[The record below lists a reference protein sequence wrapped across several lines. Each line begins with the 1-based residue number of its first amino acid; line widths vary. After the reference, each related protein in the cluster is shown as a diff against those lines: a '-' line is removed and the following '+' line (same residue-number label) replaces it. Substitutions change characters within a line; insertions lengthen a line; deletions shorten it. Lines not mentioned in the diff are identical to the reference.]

1 MEAEATRYAMAVAE
15 PIASRKTLLMVAALW
30 LIVAISLAWITYA
43 CLLGHVEHRLAGG
56 RILTDTVALSI
67 LPAPAFPWPGE
78 LRVRLLEDGR
88 PLGPR
93 VDGPSSV
100 SEAGGGAYAAPV
112 RDGSGLHRYTA
123 LYFTA
128 SDGTV
133 PLGNG
138 RTYTARYP
146 RRGLPAS
153 FALLLACWVILP
165 LAAVR
170 ASKTLADSRP
180 DQTAP
185 VGVAA
190 WSVLVSGFLYTLFAL
205 QAWLPP
211 SNAPWLLAV
220 VVAGVAP
227 FLASLPASRAS
238 LPGWLAWLA
247 GLLVWVLLTSLGGSS
262 YASPPMA
269 LGFLAVSAG
278 GVLLY
283 FGARGGLEQNERHGP
298 SLTLVLFTLTAG
310 LSLARAAG
318 FDLASGL
325 ASLELSSLWWER
337 IENLWTSK
345 FLGHWLLVTFW
356 CTLAA
361 FGASS
366 RSRRSDTA
374 LVSSLVIVAIWLT
387 GSKSALVAL
396 LLSIAV
402 AGGAMLRPR
411 AVRRLVVVALV
422 FGVLSAPL
430 LAAVPWRVQ
439 SRLPGHLADGPL
451 GALEMDVRGGV
462 WEFSRRLISLH
473 PVDGWGFGASAALP
487 GGDLPIAEALGV
499 EPESPD
505 AVLARH
511 PVLAGGHP
519 HNAALLTWLDLGLI
533 GALLVAGLLVA
544 VGRSIAGVKEHRH
557 THAALLGL
565 LTVTATF
572 LIFNYPV
579 WEPEVASILWMTA
592 VLAAAVLPQPAVA
605 HLALL
610 RSGAAVLLIL
620 TMGGSILAWDRADRW
635 WTAREVREGRAVL
648 DLEAGRIVV
657 GGEALPLE
665 HGGLLD
671 AGAEFLHW
679 EPGGT
684 ALMRGWVYGPPGAGA
699 PDAVLVFVGSELADV
714 VWPELPS
721 PEAFA
726 RSESRDVRAL
736 VSGFLLRLQ
745 PDRLDLEEP
754 VTVVALRPKGAVAA
768 ELPPLAAAPLK
779 GAPVP

>member
-1 MEAEATRYAMAVAE
+1 MAVAE
-15 PIASRKTLLMVAALW
+15 PIASRKTLPMVAALW
-30 LIVAISLAWITYA
+30 LILAISLAWITYA

-56 RILTDTVALSI
+56 RNLSATVALSI
-67 LPAPAFPWPGE
+67 LPAPVFPWPGE
-78 LRVRLLEDGR
+78 LQIRLLEDGR
-88 PLGPR
+88 PLSPR
-93 VDGPSSV
+93 VDGPRSV

-112 RDGSGLHRYTA
+112 RVGSGLHRYTA

-146 RRGLPAS
+146 RRGLPGS

-170 ASKTLADSRP
+170 ASKMLADSRP
-180 DQTAP
+180 DQPAP

-190 WSVLVSGFLYTLFAL
+190 WSVFVSGFLYTLFAL

-227 FLASLPASRAS
+227 FLASLPAPRGS

-247 GLLVWVLLTSLGGSS
+247 GILVWVLFTSLGGSS

-269 LGFLAVSAG
+269 LGFLAISAG

-283 FGARGGLEQNERHGP
+283 FGARGVLEQNERHGP
-298 SLTLVLFTLTAG
+298 SLTLVLFTLTTG

-318 FDLASGL
+318 FDLAGGL

-361 FGASS
+361 FGSSS

-396 LLSIAV
+396 LLSIVV
-402 AGGAMLRPR
+402 AGGAILRPR

-422 FGVLSAPL
+422 LGVLSAPL

-439 SRLPGHLADGPL
+439 SGLPGHLADGPL

-473 PVDGWGFGASAALP
+473 PVHGWGFGASAHLP

-499 EPESPD
+499 EPASPD
-505 AVLARH
+505 AVLSRH

-544 VGRSIAGVKEHRH
+544 VGRSIAGVEEHRR

-579 WEPEVASILWMTA
+579 WEPEVASILWMSA
-592 VLAAAVLPQPAVA
+592 VLAAAVLPAPAVPRR
-605 HLALL
+605 ALL

-620 TMGGSILAWDRADRW
+620 AIGCFVLVFDRASRW
-635 WTAREVREGRAVL
+635 LTVRDIREGRSVL
-648 DLEAGRIVV
+648 GAEAGTVLV
-657 GGEALPLE
+657 GGEARALDY
-665 HGGLLD
+665 GDRLD
-671 AGAEFLHW
+671 AGAELVAPG
-679 EPGGT
+679 PGGGRPDEW
-684 ALMRGWVYGPPGAGA
+684 LGIHPP
-699 PDAVLVFVGSELADV
+699 
-714 VWPELPS
+714 
-721 PEAFA
+721 
-726 RSESRDVRAL
+726 R
-736 VSGFLLRLQ
+736 
-745 PDRLDLEEP
+745 
-754 VTVVALRPKGAVAA
+754 
-768 ELPPLAAAPLK
+768 
-779 GAPVP
+779 